1 MRGLT
6 GSPRRLV
13 QLVAPEVGRF
23 VARASVAS
31 PPVIELETPRRLANS
46 RAVNTA
52 EGGPGGKQRQTLARA
67 PLCGPASGPRVITD
81 SPVSHQMKRTRPV
94 ASLC

>member
-52 EGGPGGKQRQTLARA
+52 EGGPGGKQRQTPARA
-67 PLCGPASGPRVITD
+67 PFARVGRPLVHGL
-81 SPVSHQMKRTRPV
+81 SPIRLFLIK
-94 ASLC
+94 